1 MNDKSPWALT
11 RYKKTEEIQM
21 KNIISKMED
30 LTNSMFLTH
39 CLNGAVIGQM
49 NPEDIPRI

>member
-1 MNDKSPWALT
+1 
-11 RYKKTEEIQM
+11 M
-21 KNIISKMED
+21 KNIISKIEG

-39 CLNGAVIGQM
+39 CLNGVVIGQM

>member
-1 MNDKSPWALT
+1 
-11 RYKKTEEIQM
+11 M
-21 KNIISKMED
+21 KNIITNTRES
-30 LTNSMFLTH
+30 LINSMFLTH